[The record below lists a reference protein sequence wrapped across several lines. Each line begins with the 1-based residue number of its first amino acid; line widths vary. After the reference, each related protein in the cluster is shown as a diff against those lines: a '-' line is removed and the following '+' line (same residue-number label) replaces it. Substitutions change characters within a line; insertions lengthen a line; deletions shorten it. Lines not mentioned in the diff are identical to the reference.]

1 MRVFI
6 ASPLHSYTGGRG
18 EVEGRGATLGE
29 VLADLDARYP
39 GLRFRVID
47 EQDRVRPHMKLFV
60 GGEPAESLAHPIPP
74 GQEVHILQ
82 SLSGGQVLNYDM
94 GAELPAFILLDFKT

>member
-29 VLADLDARYP
+29 VLAGLDTSYP

-47 EQDRVRPHMKLFV
+47 EQDRVRPHMKIFV
-60 GGEPAESLAHPIPP
+60 GGEPVSTLIHPIRA
-74 GQEVHILQ
+74 GEDVHILAA
-82 SLSGGQVLNYDM
+82 LSGGSGLISRPDPS
-94 GAELPAFILLDFKT
+94 L